1 VIGRLFAIARLLV
14 GLAASAW
21 TAYHVL
27 VALSDWIDAASSRV
41 STPRARRRLW
51 GEDPETGLRLRT
63 ALTPAEIAQAR
74 RVERSVELVG

>member
-1 VIGRLFAIARLLV
+1 MIGRLFAIARLLV

-27 VALSDWIDAASSRV
+27 VALSDWIDDRLV
-41 STPRARRRLW
+41 STPRARRRRW

-63 ALTPAEIAQAR
+63 SLTPAEILDAR